1 MRFAIFQYPLNNS
14 AAIRMSGEN
23 VNLTSKGLDDKL
35 DMLSG
40 NTLDGFLHNMVA
52 ILVFD
57 TFENIGLKFI
67 DELSLL
73 IRKDML

>member
-1 MRFAIFQYPLNNS
+1 MRFAIFQYPLDDS
-14 AAIRMSGEN
+14 AAVRMSGEN
-23 VNLTSKGLDDKL
+23 MNLTSESFDDKL
-35 DMLSG
+35 NMLSG
-40 NTLDGFLHNMVA
+40 DTLDGFLHNMVA
-52 ILVFD
+52 ILIFD